1 MARRYP
7 QHEFIA
13 SGKLIER
20 LTHNLKSVKDWTME
34 ETMSYIGD
42 QTRRSSDMIYRWQQG
57 RLLPKAEIV
66 EVLARIGHSQ
76 AELSREWCE
85 EFLHATHYPETTNLL
100 NELWGPKD
108 LRTIPCRLARLEHTR
123 LIGRQ
128 KEIKQLQDLLSPR
141 YAAYLITV
149 DGIGGVGK
157 TALALDVAYQIWR
170 ASTGEIVKP
179 HLPTFDA
186 IIFVSAKQQYLTAQ
200 GLFPSTQVHS
210 TLRKIFQEV
219 TLTLERDDI
228 RLTPLQEQP
237 DLIREALGRQRTLL
251 IVDNLE
257 TMEDKQEILSF
268 LYQLP
273 PTVKVVVTTRERAMF
288 SPIRLEQL
296 AEDAALELIKQQTKE
311 KQVLFNQKEIQM
323 LYKRIGGIP
332 AALVYAIGQR
342 AAGYS
347 VETIL
352 NNVPRAEGDVAR
364 FCFQG
369 SVEPLRGQKAHMMLM
384 TFALFPQAPSRAA
397 VTYVAGL
404 EADLIDAEE
413 ALSQLQRL
421 SLLREFRDRLRM
433 LPLTREYALAE
444 LGAHPDFEQEARER
458 WINWYLRFAQHYGGH
473 DMEEWHVRFDR
484 LDEEWENLLA
494 LFDWCASHER
504 YDVIKAFWC
513 AEEPGSV
520 VDFTTLY
527 GYWDDRLAWLSWLID
542 TAKGRGDWLTLLD
555 AIASKAIT
563 LTLMNNP
570 SSVKEKDDVEARNL
584 SPLESL
590 DKKAY
595 VQEGE
600 YQEAKDCF
608 KEAQTYLSYAEPH
621 VKVRLFINNAYL
633 YIFLGSE
640 QPTYFDKA
648 NGLLDQAMDAVQ
660 QVPMPLR
667 TRFILNIEYDY
678 AAVLYWRKEFAAA
691 REAFN
696 SVMERANTFG
706 WQWLA
711 NYAQNYLGD
720 IAVNEG
726 DYDEAERL
734 LEPGLKMAERNKEKR
749 RIASYKRSLAY
760 LRQKQGRVDDALA
773 WAREARDGFDR
784 LGIEHERRKMDHLI
798 HNLRADISG

>member
-7 QHEFIA
+7 QQEFTA
-13 SGKLIER
+13 SGKLIAR
-20 LTHNLKSVKDWTME
+20 LTHSLAKVKDWSMDK
-34 ETMSYIGD
+34 TMSYIGD

-100 NELWGPKD
+100 NELWGPKSI
-108 LRTIPCRLARLEHTR
+108 RRIPHRLARLEHTR

-128 KEIKQLQDLLSPR
+128 DEIKQLQGLLSPR

-157 TALALDVAYQIWR
+157 TALALDVAYQIWQ
-170 ASTGEIVKP
+170 ASTGEIVVP

-200 GLFPSTQVHS
+200 GLLHSTQVSS

-228 RLTPLQEQP
+228 RSTPFQEQP
-237 DLIREALGRQRTLL
+237 NLVREALSRQRTLL

-268 LYQLP
+268 LYELP
-273 PTVKVVVTTRERAMF
+273 PPVKVVVTTRERAMF

-296 AEDAALELIKQQTKE
+296 EQEAALELIERQAEE
-311 KQVLFNQKEIQM
+311 KQVSFNQKEAHM
-323 LYKRIGGIP
+323 LYERIGGIP
-332 AALVYAIGQR
+332 AALVYAVGQR

-352 NNVPRAEGDVAR
+352 RNVPSAEGDVAR

-369 SVEPLRGQKAHMMLM
+369 SVEPLRGKKSHVMLM

-404 EADLIDAEE
+404 ETDPIDAEE

-444 LGAHPDFEQEARER
+444 LRAHPDFEQEARER
-458 WINWYLRFAQHYGGH
+458 WINWYLRFAQLYGGY

-504 YDVIKAFWC
+504 YDVIKAFWSVD
-513 AEEPGSV
+513 ASGSI

-527 GYWDDRLAWLSWLID
+527 GHWDDRLIWFSWLIE
-542 TAKGRGDWLTLLD
+542 TAEGRGDWLTVLK
-555 AIASKAIT
+555 AIASKALT
-563 LTLMNNP
+563 LTQINRYT
-570 SSVKEKDDVEARNL
+570 EA
-584 SPLESL
+584 
-590 DKKAY
+590 A
-595 VQEGE
+595 
-600 YQEAKDCF
+600 DCF
-608 KEAQTYLSYAEPH
+608 KEGRKYQSYADPPL
-621 VKVRLFINNAYL
+621 KVRLFMNNAYL
-633 YIFLGSE
+633 YIYLND
-640 QPTYFDKA
+640 FDEESHLKA
-648 NGLLDQAMDAVQ
+648 SHLLDQAMSLVQ
-660 QVPMPLR
+660 QVPDPLR
-667 TRFILNIEYDY
+667 TRFILDIEYHY
-678 AAVLYWRKEFAAA
+678 AAVFYWRGELATA
-691 REAFN
+691 RDAFN
-696 SVMERANTFG
+696 SVMERANAFG
-706 WQWLA
+706 WQSLA
-711 NYAQNYLGD
+711 NQAQNYLAD
-720 IAVNEG
+720 IAIDED
-726 DYDEAERL
+726 DYDKAERL
-734 LEPGLKMAERNKEKR
+734 LEPGLKIAERNNEKR
-749 RIASYKRSLAY
+749 RTARYKRSLAY
-760 LRQKQGRVDDALA
+760 LCQKQGRLDDALA
-773 WAREARDGFDR
+773 WAREAREGFSRLRIEQEIQKVDR
-784 LGIEHERRKMDHLI
+784 LI
-798 HNLRADISG
+798 HDLRASISD